1 MAAKT
6 VAAKTA
12 AATEAAVQ
20 AMAAMAVVA
29 AAVAMV
35 APPPVQEMVD
45 PVVVVGQEE
54 QEATPMAVKAT
65 GGTEGAAVAEGKED
79 PLVARAT
86 EVMVARV
93 EVVARVAIVAVR
105 SKP

>member
-1 MAAKT
+1 MAAK
-6 VAAKTA
+6 A
-12 AATEAAVQ
+12 AATEAATEAVK

-35 APPPVQEMVD
+35 APPLVQEMAET
-45 PVVVVGQEE
+45 VVVVGQEGE
-54 QEATPMAVKAT
+54 EATPMVVRAT

-86 EVMVARV
+86 EVMVAKV